1 MDAVTDPTVHSIA
14 CIKGSQIGW
23 TEILL
28 NALGFFVHQD
38 PAAVLFL
45 QPTVE
50 MAEAWSKERLAPMIR
65 DTPAIK
71 RKFQDPRSRDSG
83 NTLRHKEFPGGYVA
97 IMGANAPAGLAS
109 RPIRVVLGDEIDRF
123 PASAGKEGDP
133 LKLAAKR
140 QTNFWNRKTLSGSTP
155 TVKGASAIEREY
167 GKSDMRE
174 FIVHCPYCGAGQKLV
189 WAQVKWDKEETE
201 DGKKHLPATAHYQ
214 CTHCGELMT
223 DAEKNLAVSRGEWVA
238 TAPFTGVAGFHLS
251 ALYSPWYKLK
261 DIVTEF
267 IEALGNP
274 ELQKVFANT
283 VLGESWEE
291 QGEEADAD
299 DLEQRCEEYY
309 PTDLPDEIKFATAG
323 VDVQGDRIEVELV
336 GWGVADRNWGISYHI
351 LRGDPSQQGV
361 WDDLKD
367 VIFGK
372 CWTTGGRLV
381 PVRATCIDTG
391 GHHAAEVYT
400 FCRKHKSRRVYP
412 IKGAA
417 GAKPTWP
424 RDSSAAKAG
433 NRVYI
438 VGVDTAK
445 ESWYGRLG
453 ISEPSKPGYCRFPV
467 AEEYNKE
474 YFAQFTSEKVVTRY
488 KEGRPYRVWVKKR
501 PRNEVLDVRVYA
513 LAARQSL
520 TNRLQRK
527 SGKYREGSKPSKPQD
542 KANSDADETKNAP
555 DDKVTRKTRTK
566 LKGRARPKRR
576 KNFVNRW

>member
-1 MDAVTDPTVHSIA
+1 MDAVTDPTVYSIA

-71 RKFQDPRSRDSG
+71 KKFQDPRSRDSG

-140 QTNFWNRKTLSGSTP
+140 QTNFWNRKTLAGSTP
-155 TVKGASAIEREY
+155 TVSGASAIEREY
-167 GKSDMRE
+167 EKSDMRE
-174 FIVHCPYCGAGQKLV
+174 FIVPCPHCDGEQKLE
-189 WAQVKWDKEETE
+189 WGQVKWDKEETS
-201 DGKKHLPATAHYQ
+201 DGHKHKPETAHYL
-214 CTHCGELMT
+214 CKHCGVLLT
-223 DAEKNLAVSRGEWVA
+223 DAEKNVAVSNGKWKA
-238 TAPFTGVAGFHLS
+238 TAPFTGIAGFHLS
-251 ALYSPWYKLK
+251 ALYSPWFKLK
-261 DIVTEF
+261 DVVTEF
-267 IEALGNP
+267 LEARGNP

-283 VLGESWEE
+283 VLGESWQE
-291 QGEEADAD
+291 QGEEADAG
-299 DLEQRCEEYY
+299 DLEQRCEDYH
-309 PTDLPDEIKFATAG
+309 PTELPEEIKYATAG
-323 VDVQGDRIEVELV
+323 VDVQGDRIEVEIV
-336 GWGVADRNWGISYHI
+336 GWGVGDRNWGIAYHI
-351 LRGDPSQQGV
+351 LLGDPSQPGV
-361 WDDLKD
+361 WDDLKAVLFD
-367 VIFGK
+367 K
-372 CWTTGGRLV
+372 YYTGDGRLV

-391 GHHAAEVYT
+391 GHHAAEVYR
-400 FCRKHKSRRVYP
+400 FCKKYTKRRVYP

-417 GAKPTWP
+417 GARPVWP
-424 RDSSAAKAG
+424 RDASKSKVG
-433 NRVYI
+433 GRVFI

-453 ISEPSKPGYCRFPV
+453 IIDSTRPGYCAFPV
-467 AEEYNKE
+467 APEYNAE

-488 KEGRPYRVWVKKR
+488 KEGRPYRVWIKKR
-501 PRNEVLDVRVYA
+501 ARNEVLDVRAYA

-527 SGKYREGSKPSKPQD
+527 SSVWRDGAKTSKPRD
-542 KANSDADETKNAP
+542 KAKSDAEETETAP
-555 DDKVTRKTRTK
+555 DDKVNRKTRTR

-576 KNFVNRW
+576 KNFVNNW